1 MTPASMQI
9 SATRYCAMGSPPHQ
23 RVVLAASLLRC
34 IACCFVGHQVGEKM
48 CACLLV
54 LACTNCPDVV
64 RVVMF
69 VVTAAPVAML
79 VKGWDL
85 TQAASISS
93 AAAVAAGHLG
103 MMAVC
108 AKNFDGQRW
117 PTSSSPS
124 RRITLRVTSLC
135 DATELLFPSTYV
147 RIERAGV
154 RRCEHL
160 VLYTGGW
167 ECLWAATAL
176 HSLSPHEVS
185 AH

>member
-9 SATRYCAMGSPPHQ
+9 SATRYCAMGSPPHH
-23 RVVLAASLLRC
+23 RLVLTACLHSC
-34 IACCFVGHQVGEKM
+34 IACCFVGHQVGAKL

-103 MMAVC
+103 MMTVC
-108 AKNFDGQRW
+108 GKNSDGQRW
-117 PTSSSPS
+117 PTSALSS
-124 RRITLRVTSLC
+124 RRMSWEVASLC
-135 DATELLFPSTYV
+135 DATEMLCCSAYV
-147 RIERAGV
+147 RIEQAGKEAMLASCSIYRPV
-154 RRCEHL
+154 GIL
-160 VLYTGGW
+160 IGSKGIAWL
-167 ECLWAATAL
+167 LFA
-176 HSLSPHEVS
+176 
-185 AH
+185 